1 MILKQK
7 LRMSFPKNLVLFG
20 AALLVGASAVVS
32 CGRPNP
38 SPNPQSQTSAR
49 TNYQVKG
56 TVKELKVDGRTVV
69 IQHEEVP
76 GYMPAMTMPFKV
88 KNTNELDNLQPE
100 DRVSFRMVVTS
111 DEGWIENVI
120 RLGTAKV
127 DTLPSVESFRRVRD
141 VDPLKVGDLMP
152 DYRFTNELGHAMSL
166 KEFKGKALALTF
178 IFTRCPFPEFCPRM
192 SNNFAEAYKRLMMTP
207 NAPTNWHLL
216 SISFDPAYDTPAVL
230 KGYAGRY
237 NYDANHW
244 SFVTGAMI
252 EIDAI
257 TEQFGLGFS
266 RQGPTINHNLRTV
279 VVDANGR
286 VRRIL
291 TGNEWKAAELVEE
304 IGRAAAGLPSAD

>member
-1 MILKQK
+1 MNF
-7 LRMSFPKNLVLFG
+7 REDFVLFG
-20 AALLVGASAVVS
+20 AALLVCASVVVS
-32 CGRPNP
+32 CGRTNP

-49 TNYQVKG
+49 DNYQVKG
-56 TVKELKVDGRTVV
+56 TVKELKIDGRTVV

-100 DRVSFRMVVTS
+100 DRVSFRMVVTA
-111 DEGWIENVI
+111 DEGWIENVV

-152 DYRFTNELGHAMSL
+152 DYRFTNELGHAVSL
-166 KEFKGKALALTF
+166 KDFKGKALAFTF

-192 SNNFAEAYKRLMMTP
+192 SNNFAEAYKRLMTTP
-207 NAPTNWHLL
+207 NAPTTGIFFHF
-216 SISFDPAYDTPAVL
+216 FDPANDTPAVL
-230 KGYAGRY
+230 KACAGRY

-244 SFVTGAMI
+244 SFVTGAML

-266 RQGPTINHNLRTV
+266 RQGPTINHNLRPWSSM
-279 VVDANGR
+279 R
-286 VRRIL
+286 
-291 TGNEWKAAELVEE
+291 TGGCGE
-304 IGRAAAGLPSAD
+304 S